1 MRETIVTVLR
11 PALLMFTVLM
21 AVALAVS
28 PGRAESTQE
37 DPDAADADPATDP
50 AATDPAGAAAS
61 DSAEVALNPAYLP
74 SDEEYRIGI
83 EDRLDISVW
92 RDPDLS
98 RQLPVR
104 PDGKISLP
112 LIRDVVAA
120 GKTPRALGE
129 EIETRLKEFLTS
141 PSVTVIVT
149 EVNSLKVYLLGEVA
163 TPGPIMLRS
172 TLRLLQAI
180 SMAGGVTQF
189 GGRSGVLVYRQTPLR
204 EEILEISYR
213 DLMKGDKPDDN
224 IVLLPNDTIVVR

>member
-1 MRETIVTVLR
+1 VTVLR
-11 PALLMFTVLM
+11 PVLLMFAMLLV
-21 AVALAVS
+21 AALAVS
-28 PGRAESTQE
+28 PGRAEPAQ
-37 DPDAADADPATDP
+37 ADPA
-50 AATDPAGAAAS
+50 AAAGRVS
-61 DSAEVALNPAYLP
+61 NVPLNPAYLP
-74 SDEEYRIGI
+74 SDDEYRIGI

-149 EVNSLKVYLLGEVA
+149 EVNSLKVYLLGEVV
-163 TPGPIMLRS
+163 TPGPIMMRS

-189 GGRSGVLVYRQTPLR
+189 GGRGGVLVYRQTPLR
-204 EEILEISYR
+204 EQILEISYR
-213 DLMKGDKPDDN
+213 ELLKGDNPADN
-224 IVLLPNDTIVVR
+224 IILQPNDTIVVR